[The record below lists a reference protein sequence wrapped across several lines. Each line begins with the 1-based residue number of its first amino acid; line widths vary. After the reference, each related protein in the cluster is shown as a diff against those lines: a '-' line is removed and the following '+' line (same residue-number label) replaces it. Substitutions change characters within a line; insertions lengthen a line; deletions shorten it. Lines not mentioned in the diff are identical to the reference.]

1 MILSSLLFL
10 WEVASGKGDG
20 ELHLRDDP
28 VKTWEAASSV
38 VWSEWVMSFVSMSAF
53 SAAADIAGN
62 MCFKAS
68 PQRLKPGAGKWVSLR
83 NGLYNEWLCFVL
95 LPCVL
100 SSSSTITSYANA
112 DQCDFKLLAA
122 LLAHHGAFH
131 WDGRRGSENKLLDHA
146 LLRRGCQAIST
157 AKEAGDRLDTL
168 CTCVNREMSLET
180 QADQHCFHC
189 FQA

>member
-1 MILSSLLFL
+1 MIPSSLLFL
-10 WEVASGKGDG
+10 LGVESGKGD
-20 ELHLRDDP
+20 EI
-28 VKTWEAASSV
+28 SI
-38 VWSEWVMSFVSMSAF
+38 SEMIQWRCEKWLAQRSGQSGSWACQDVGFF
-53 SAAADIAGN
+53 LCADVAGN

-68 PQRLKPGAGKWVSLR
+68 SEHLKPGAGKWVRLR

-122 LLAHHGAFH
+122 LLAHRGAFH
-131 WDGRRGSENKLLDHA
+131 WDARRGSENKLLGHA
-146 LLRRGCQAIST
+146 LLRQGCQAINT
-157 AKEAGDRLDTL
+157 AKEGGERLDTL
-168 CTCVNREMSLET
+168 CTCVNWETSLEP
-180 QADQHCFHC
+180 QADQHHFSC